1 MKSIYKAGSVLFG
14 TLLIG
19 LFSFSQ
25 VKTNQSFIK
34 SKKEGAMDTIASK
47 NKEVI
52 RNLYENILNKRKFE
66 QLGSVISNDY
76 ANDQGGKGI
85 EGFQKQIPELIKAF
99 PDAQWTLTAI
109 IAEGDNVVVK
119 QTMQGTHREKFQNI
133 TPTNRAVTNE
143 GMAIYKLKDG
153 KIIHHEIKTDRL
165 GFLQQLGVI
174 PVDLTTLTTIKEN
187 EVYFIDRFLIPA
199 GSMKEFTERMN
210 YNRNFIKNLDGFI
223 EDKAFE
229 QKGDDGN
236 FIVIT
241 TATWKSKEHLADAKT
256 EVQSE
261 YKRINFDPAE
271 FYQRL
276 HIQMER
282 GIYSPYQQ

>member
-1 MKSIYKAGSVLFG
+1 MKSIYKAGSVLCG

-34 SKKEGAMDTIASK
+34 SKKESAMDAIASK

-66 QLGSVISNDY
+66 QLSSVISNDY
-76 ANDQGGKGI
+76 ANDQGGKGT

-119 QTMQGTHREKFQNI
+119 QTMQGTHREKFQHI
-133 TPTNRAVTNE
+133 APTNRAVTNE

-153 KIIHHEIKTDRL
+153 KIIRHEIKTDRL
-165 GFLQQLGVI
+165 GFLQQLGII

-223 EDKAFE
+223 EDRAFE
-229 QKGDDGN
+229 QKSDDGN

-256 EVQSE
+256 KVQSE

-282 GIYSPYQQ
+282 GIYSPYRK